1 MGNRSHWLGFLAVG
15 LAAVAL
21 LVAVTGRSYGSRA
34 FERGPRSNF
43 YGPGAATRPAPQ
55 SAPDAGQAPNPGA
68 AQAPDAGRPG
78 WSRHVRPDFRGFEH
92 GRGFERGP
100 RFGRGP
106 HLPFFGGAFMMLRGV
121 WEALLAIVL
130 IVLGLRLLRGR
141 PGPGN
146 EPHTGET
153 RRL

>member
-1 MGNRSHWLGFLAVG
+1 MGNRNHWLGYLAVG

-21 LVAVTGRSYGSRA
+21 LAAVTGRSYGPRA
-34 FERGPRSNF
+34 FERGPRDFN
-43 YGPGAATRPAPQ
+43 GPRAGERSAPQ
-55 SAPDAGQAPNPGA
+55 SGADAR
-68 AQAPDAGRPG
+68 QAPDAGRQFQFK
-78 WSRHVRPDFRGFEH
+78 HEHPDFRGFAH
-92 GRGFERGP
+92 GP
-100 RFGRGP
+100 RFGHRP
-106 HLPFFGGAFMMLRGV
+106 HPSLFAWPFMMLRGIG
-121 WEALLAIVL
+121 EALLALVL